1 MMKIGT
7 LGEIF
12 KKAYQ
17 EAGIDLPSPPA
28 RTVHISANGKRK
40 PGKPAHT
47 SSDSRAY
54 QPRSKARKQTSV
66 GETRT
71 KPLTRRAVQ
80 TEKPMMPKPS
90 RAQDLSSP
98 VATKVVQTPEYRLSV
113 DKDCVL
119 TWPPVYDD
127 PCRLLTDYVS
137 SGRALQFAES
147 TDEDAE
153 LTIGLDF
160 GTSSVK
166 AVITDKAKNVSYAV
180 PFREGSGVGKYL
192 LPCTLNKGEQVI
204 HDLKMALLS
213 DPDSDQCQENVVEFL
228 AQVIRHVRGWLFTTH
243 GKVYERSYVLWGL
256 SIGLP
261 VASMQEQR
269 VATIYKI
276 LGYAAWLAAGSG
288 EEALS
293 SETIRHSLERAKQVN
308 PDSDEAIDEAGVEI
322 KLAPEVAAQIHG
334 FVSSGAYDP
343 HGQNIYLMVDIGAG
357 TLDASVFR
365 IVRRDGRDEF
375 INYTSTVEPNG
386 TMCLH
391 RRRMQWLYQ
400 ALESQVPERE
410 DLREGVQRIG
420 LLTDTELPLPENL
433 KGYFSHI
440 DLKFSDQKKNPDRIF
455 YGNVYAQV
463 GNRTYA
469 RLAEK
474 HLPDEG
480 LAEGNMAESVLK
492 KKKKLPAHQ
501 MKDMPMIIC
510 GGGKRLAFYAELEKS
525 MASSPGY
532 SWFSTRLFKL
542 KRPEQLIA
550 PGLKESEYD
559 RLSVAYGLSRIN
571 LKAIIMDVPLMEDEG
586 LKINWRD
593 LYIDN

>member
-1 MMKIGT
+1 MKIGT

-28 RTVHISANGKRK
+28 RTVHISAHGKRK
-40 PGKPAHT
+40 SGKPAHT
-47 SSDSRAY
+47 SSESRAY

-80 TEKPMMPKPS
+80 TEKPVTPNPS
-90 RAQDLSSP
+90 RVQDLSAP
-98 VATKVVQTPEYRLSV
+98 IETKVVQNPEYRLSV
-113 DKDCVL
+113 GKECVL

-127 PCRLLTDYVS
+127 PRRLLTDYVS
-137 SGRALQFAES
+137 SGRALQLAES
-147 TDEDAE
+147 ADEDAE

-166 AVITDKAKNVSYAV
+166 AVVTDRAKNVSYAV
-180 PFREGSGVGKYL
+180 PFREGSGVGGYL
-192 LPCTLNKGEQVI
+192 LPCTLDKGEQVI

-213 DPDSDQCQENVVEFL
+213 DPDSDQYQENVVEFL
-228 AQVIRHVRGWLFTTH
+228 AQVIRHVRGWLFVTH
-243 GKVYERSYVLWGL
+243 GKVYENNYILWGL

-261 VASMQEQR
+261 VASMKEQR
-269 VATIYKI
+269 VATVYKI
-276 LGYAAWLAAGSG
+276 LGYAAWLAAGSC
-288 EEALS
+288 EESLS
-293 SETIRHSLERAKQVN
+293 SETIRHALEKAKQLDLN
-308 PDSDEAIDEAGVEI
+308 SDEAIEEAGVEI
-322 KLAPEVAAQIHG
+322 VLAPEVAAQIHG

-365 IVRRDGRDEF
+365 IERSDGRDRF
-375 INYTSTVEPNG
+375 ILFSATVEPNG

-400 ALESQVPERE
+400 ALESQAPERE
-410 DLREGVQRIG
+410 DLQEGVQRIG
-420 LLTDTELPLPENL
+420 LLTDAELPLPEDL

-440 DLKFSDQKKNPDRIF
+440 NLKFSDQKKDPDRVF

-469 RLAEK
+469 RLADNSP
-474 HLPDEG
+474 LDGG
-480 LAEGNMAESVLK
+480 LAESNLAERALK
-492 KKKKLPAHQ
+492 KNKKIPAHQ
-501 MKDMPMIIC
+501 IKDMPMIIC

-525 MASSPGY
+525 MSGASGY
-532 SWFSTRLFKL
+532 SWFGTRAFKL
-542 KRPEQLIA
+542 KRPEQLRA
-550 PGLKESEYD
+550 PGLKESDYD
-559 RLSVAYGLSRIN
+559 RISVAYGLSRIN
-571 LKAIIMDVPLMEDEG
+571 LKEIIMDVPPMEDEE
-586 LKINWRD
+586 LEINWRD
-593 LYIDN
+593 FYIEK